1 MNDLVS
7 YNEKHNE
14 ANGEGNRDGI
24 NDNLSWNCGV
34 EGPSADP
41 AVERLRERQVRNCA
55 VLLMLARGVPM
66 FVAGDEIRRTQQG
79 NNNAYCQDNGVS
91 WFDWQLVDTHRDLF
105 RFWKGLIAFRKRH
118 ATLHRGRFFSGVVN
132 ARGLPDVSWHGTVL
146 NSPGWDDPQARA
158 LACTLGGEQGD
169 PDLHVMMNMYWDNLD
184 FELPTVAG
192 RSWFRALDTSQPSPN
207 DIADAEQE
215 SPAPGSSYTVQGRNI
230 VVLVNR

>member
-1 MNDLVS
+1 
-7 YNEKHNE
+7 
-14 ANGEGNRDGI
+14 
-24 NDNLSWNCGV
+24 
-34 EGPSADP
+34 
-41 AVERLRERQVRNCA
+41 
-55 VLLMLARGVPM
+55 M

-79 NNNAYCQDNGVS
+79 NNNAYCQDNVVS
-91 WFDWQLVDTHRDLF
+91 WFDWQLVDTHPGLF

-132 ARGLPDVSWHGTVL
+132 ERGLPDVSWHGTAL

-207 DIADAEQE
+207 DIADPGKE
-215 SPAPGSSYTVQGRNI
+215 SPAPGSSYTVQGRSI